1 MGDGGH
7 VSDAGY
13 VETGGLEG
21 AYSGLSTCSWAF
33 DEYVYPLEA
42 LVEGLLCGLL
52 RRSLGGEGCALP
64 GPFESAGAGGGPAD
78 GVALNVGKGHLGVV
92 ERGADVGA
100 TIGSHSLLSPAA
112 SLSWHLG

>member
-13 VETGGLEG
+13 VEAGGLEG
-21 AYSGLSTCSWAF
+21 ADCGLSTGSWAF
-33 DEYVYPLEA
+33 DEHVHSLEA

-52 RRSLGGEGCALP
+52 RSSLGGEGCAFT
-64 GPFESAGAGGGPAD
+64 GPFESTGAGGRPTD
-78 GVALNVGKGHLGVV
+78 GVALNVGEGHLGVV
-92 ERGADVGA
+92 ERGTDVGA
-100 TIGSHSLLSPAA
+100 TIGSHSLFAPAA

>member
-13 VETGGLEG
+13 DEAGGLEG
-21 AYSGLSTCSWAF
+21 AYSGLSTGSWAF
-33 DEYVYPLEA
+33 DEHVDPLEA
-42 LVEGLLCGLL
+42 LVEGLLGGLL
-52 RRSLGGEGCALP
+52 GCSLGGEGCTLP
-64 GPFESAGAGGGPAD
+64 GPFESTGAGGRPAY
-78 GVALNVGKGHLGVV
+78 GVALNVGEGHLGVV

-100 TIGSHSLLSPAA
+100 TIGSDSLFAPAA